1 MSHGDSSRLMSGQEK
16 AQYGCVTTWEN
27 AEGQLLSVHRTG
39 PPLAVLRE
47 IAADVQAV
55 DASFRLVS
63 YSTPETLMR
72 DLDGN
77 RRTVRGRN
85 NQLLLAEQN
94 LLSRIGLAHLTHP
107 RLRSR
112 DNSEA
117 RHRRVYEGKS

>member
-1 MSHGDSSRLMSGQEK
+1 MSHGASSRLMSGQEK
-16 AQYGCVTTWEN
+16 AMYGITTTWEN
-27 AEGQLLSVHRTG
+27 GNGCLLTVHRRG
-39 PPLAVLRE
+39 QPLAVLRE
-47 IAADVQAV
+47 IASDVIAV
-55 DASFRLVS
+55 DPTYRLVS
-63 YSTPETLMR
+63 YSTPETILR

-77 RRTVRGRN
+77 RRTTKGRN